1 MKKTSQA
8 ATYKLKKENDVLSNL
23 IRTYAIWFILLLLI
37 VIMSFVSPVFF
48 SFRNFIT
55 VFKNI
60 GPLALMSMGLT
71 FVFLGGG
78 FDLSQGAVLLLTS
91 TIIVNLNPSTP
102 ISFIGGILL
111 CIVVAAGIG
120 AINGY
125 FIGSHRMNPFITT
138 LGMRYIL
145 GALIYI
151 ATSGA
156 VVSAAVQ
163 SDILSQ
169 LGLGRVF
176 NIPIQ
181 TIIVFILVIICWF
194 IVRFTTYSR
203 RVKIVGS
210 SLTVSRFSGLKF
222 GRIQM
227 STYMINALLAGIA
240 GILVGSHM
248 TYVIPTLNWNYDFD
262 AITACAVGGIS
273 LSGGSGTIVNTLSGV
288 LLIGFINNS
297 MVLLGLEEYWQLI
310 FKGLILLAA
319 IIIDMQ
325 IKRRYE

>member
-1 MKKTSQA
+1 
-8 ATYKLKKENDVLSNL
+8 
-23 IRTYAIWFILLLLI
+23 
-37 VIMSFVSPVFF
+37 MSFVSPVFF

-60 GPLALMSMGLT
+60 GPLALVAMGLT

-78 FDLSQGAVLLLTS
+78 FDLSQGAILLLTS
-91 TIIVNLNPSTP
+91 TIIVNLNPTTP
-102 ISFIGGILL
+102 LTFIASILL
-111 CIVVAAGIG
+111 CIFVAMGVG
-120 AINGY
+120 GINGY
-125 FIGSHRMNPFITT
+125 FIGTQRMNPFITT

-156 VVSAAVQ
+156 VVSAAIQ
-163 SDILSQ
+163 SDILEK

-181 TIIVFILVIICWF
+181 TIIVVIIILVCWF
-194 IVRFTTYSR
+194 IIRYSKYSR
-203 RVKIVGS
+203 KIKIIGS
-210 SLTVSRFSGLKF
+210 SVLVSRISGLQF

-227 STYMINALLAGIA
+227 STYMVNAVLAGIA

-273 LSGGSGTIVNTLSGV
+273 LSGGSGSIINTLSGV

-297 MVLLGLEEYWQLI
+297 MVLLGLDESWQLI

>member
-8 ATYKLKKENDVLSNL
+8 ATYRLKKENDILSNL
-23 IRTYAIWFILLLLI
+23 IRTYAVWFVLLLL
-37 VIMSFVSPVFF
+37 VLVMSFVSPAFF
-48 SFRNFIT
+48 TLRNFIT

-60 GPLALMSMGLT
+60 GPLLLVSIGLT

-91 TIIVNLNPSTP
+91 TIIVNLNPANYYNFVGS
-102 ISFIGGILL
+102 IFLCLAVACLIGLINGFFIGIQ
-111 CIVVAAGIG
+111 
-120 AINGY
+120 
-125 FIGSHRMNPFITT
+125 RMNPFITT

-156 VVSAAVQ
+156 VVSAAIQ
-163 SDILSQ
+163 SHILEA
-169 LGLGRVF
+169 LGLKTIF
-176 NIPIQ
+176 KIPIQ
-181 TIIVFILVIICWF
+181 TLIVFVILLICWF
-194 IVRFTTYSR
+194 IVRFTVYSR
-203 RVKIVGS
+203 KIKIVGS
-210 SLTVSRFSGLKF
+210 SIVVSKFSGLQF
-222 GRIQM
+222 GKIQM
-227 STYMINALLAGIA
+227 STYIVNALLAGIA

-273 LSGGSGTIVNTLSGV
+273 LSGGSGNIMNTLSGV

-297 MVLLGLEEYWQLI
+297 MVLLGLQQAWQLV
-310 FKGLILLAA
+310 FKGIILLIA
-319 IIIDMQ
+319 IIFDMQ
-325 IKRRYE
+325 IKRTYE